1 MPEAISTPR
10 KAQTPK
16 RKLSPAATT
25 PTGRQ
30 RKLTTTMYN
39 SPELRGRWEFS
50 DGSQQDTE
58 GVAPDLIS
66 GIGLLIPREIST
78 TDADISTN
86 ASGEAEEV
94 TARDDIVPGVSAQDI
109 RAGPNALDNE
119 PPTDMLDRMNLGDDR
134 NSIQPRD
141 ILRLN
146 FRQRAQTVSGS
157 VDRQS
162 PRRRRVRSLNRI
174 KTSSPTRQLK
184 ITDLI
189 SSQQGVPDEQM

>member
-1 MPEAISTPR
+1 M
-10 KAQTPK
+10 
-16 RKLSPAATT
+16 
-25 PTGRQ
+25 G
-30 RKLTTTMYN
+30 
-39 SPELRGRWEFS
+39 FS

-66 GIGLLIPREIST
+66 GIGLLIPREILT

-119 PPTDMLDRMNLGDDR
+119 PPTDMLDRMNLGDVR

-157 VDRQS
+157 MDRQS

>member
-1 MPEAISTPR
+1 M
-10 KAQTPK
+10 
-16 RKLSPAATT
+16 
-25 PTGRQ
+25 
-30 RKLTTTMYN
+30 
-39 SPELRGRWEFS
+39 
-50 DGSQQDTE
+50 SQQDIE

-66 GIGLLIPREIST
+66 GIGLLIMPRGIST
-78 TDADISTN
+78 AQAQDADISTN

-94 TARDDIVPGVSAQDI
+94 TARADIVADESAQDI

-119 PPTDMLDRMNLGDDR
+119 PPTDMLDRMNLGDVR

-157 VDRQS
+157 MDRQS

-189 SSQQGVPDEQM
+189 SSQQEVPDEQM